1 MLLLCS
7 FLELSC
13 TRDRMV
19 LRVKVRIQM
28 MKSLLLAGAVTA
40 AASANEIDLFATSS
54 WDSSSYLMQQA
65 GYWNPAI
72 EGWVG
77 GPQYVGVN
85 GGFET
90 VTAGDS
96 APAGYNPGDDIFGWV
111 GWNLYGGQA
120 WQADDTVEGSG
131 YFGGSSAAKV
141 WAGNP
146 GDFSGAAVDIDV
158 SKLNAGDV
166 ITFSVD
172 IYAPDNDGLGNNLG
186 EAYAEINGFD
196 ADGNRFEGTNSSD
209 RRPDW
214 SSIAGIQSLG
224 GNLFSYTVTGDEAR
238 IEVNVGFAG
247 NGNWGAMFIDNAS
260 LTLTQVPAPG
270 ALALLGLAAAGRR
283 RRK

>member
-1 MLLLCS
+1 MA
-7 FLELSC
+7 F
-13 TRDRMV
+13 
-19 LRVKVRIQM
+19 RVKVRIQM
-28 MKSLLLAGAVTA
+28 MKSLLLASAVTA
-40 AASANEIDLFATSS
+40 VASADSIDLFATSS
-54 WDSSSYLMQQA
+54 WDSSSYLMQSN
-65 GYWNPAI
+65 GYWSPF
-72 EGWVG
+72 GGGQWVG

-90 VTAGDS
+90 VVAGS
-96 APAGYNPGDDIFGWV
+96 GANPAGANPGENIDGWV

-120 WQADDTVEGSG
+120 WQADDAAEGDG
-131 YFGGSSAAKV
+131 LFGGAAAKV

-146 GDFSGAAVDIDV
+146 GDYSGAALDIDV

-166 ITFSVD
+166 LTWSVD
-172 IYAPDNDGLGNNLG
+172 IYTPQDDGFGRGLG

-196 ADGNRFEGTNSSD
+196 ADGNRYEGTNSRD
-209 RRPDW
+209 ERVGW
-214 SSIAGIQSLG
+214 SEVAGVQSLG

>member
-1 MLLLCS
+1 
-7 FLELSC
+7 
-13 TRDRMV
+13 
-19 LRVKVRIQM
+19 
-28 MKSLLLAGAVTA
+28 MKSLLIAGAVTA
-40 AASANEIDLFATSS
+40 AASANDIDLFATSS
-54 WDSSSYLMQQA
+54 WDSSSYLLQQA
-65 GYWNPAI
+65 GYWNPNLNGPGNG
-72 EGWVG
+72 GWVE

-90 VTAGDS
+90 TAAGAVAPTGFNAGD
-96 APAGYNPGDDIFGWV
+96 NIDGWV

-146 GDFSGAAVDIDV
+146 GDYAGAAVDIDV

-166 ITFSVD
+166 LTFSVD
-172 IYAPDNDGLGNNLG
+172 IYTPDHDGLGFNLG
-186 EAYAEINGFD
+186 DAYAELGVWD
-196 ADGNRFEGTNSSD
+196 LDGNRLSDEDTGAAD
-209 RRPDW
+209 RRPGW
-214 SSIAGIQSLG
+214 SDNAGIQTLG
-224 GNLFSYTVTGDEAR
+224 GNMFAYTVTGNESR
-238 IEVNVGFAG
+238 IEFNVGFAG

-260 LTLTQVPAPG
+260 LTLSQVPAPG

>member
-1 MLLLCS
+1 
-7 FLELSC
+7 
-13 TRDRMV
+13 
-19 LRVKVRIQM
+19 M
-28 MKSLLLAGAVTA
+28 MKSLLIAGAVTA
-40 AASANEIDLFATSS
+40 AASANDIDLFATSS
-54 WDSSSYLMQQA
+54 WDSSSYLLQQA
-65 GYWNPAI
+65 GYWNPNLNAPGDG
-72 EGWVG
+72 GWVE
-77 GPQYVGVN
+77 GPVYVGVN

-90 VTAGDS
+90 TAAGAS
-96 APAGYNPGDDIFGWV
+96 APAGHAPGDDVFGWV

-146 GDFSGAAVDIDV
+146 GDYSGAAVDIDV

-166 ITFSVD
+166 LTFSVD
-172 IYAPDNDGLGNNLG
+172 IYTPDTDGFGGNLG
-186 EAYAEINGFD
+186 DAYAELGVWD
-196 ADGNRFEGTNSSD
+196 LDGNRLSDEDTGSSD
-209 RRPDW
+209 RRAGW
-214 SSIAGIQSLG
+214 SEIQGIQSLG
-224 GNLFSYTVTGDEAR
+224 GNAFAYTVTGNESR
-238 IEVNVGFAG
+238 IEFNVGFAG

>member
-1 MLLLCS
+1 
-7 FLELSC
+7 
-13 TRDRMV
+13 
-19 LRVKVRIQM
+19 M
-28 MKSLLLAGAVTA
+28 MKSLLIASAVTA
-40 AASANEIDLFATSS
+40 AASANDIDLFATSS
-54 WDSSSYLMQQA
+54 WDSSSYLLQQA
-65 GYWNPAI
+65 GYWNPNLNAPGDG
-72 EGWVG
+72 GWVE
-77 GPQYVGVN
+77 GPVYVGVN

-90 VTAGDS
+90 TPAGAS
-96 APAGYNPGDDIFGWV
+96 APAGHAPGDDVFGWV

-146 GDFSGAAVDIDV
+146 GDYAGAAVDIDV

-166 ITFSVD
+166 LTFSVD
-172 IYAPDNDGLGNNLG
+172 IYTPDNDGLGSNLG
-186 EAYAEINGFD
+186 EAYAELGVWD
-196 ADGNRFEGTNSSD
+196 LDGNRLSDEDTGAAD

-214 SSIAGIQSLG
+214 SDNAGIQTLG
-224 GNLFSYTVTGDEAR
+224 GNMFAYTVTGNESR
-238 IEVNVGFAG
+238 IEFNVGFAG